1 MEWPFWEKSGLK
13 VFVKSLLLSALS
25 RFLSLFVKLSI
36 RAKIGHKAW
45 VTGGMSLSVSAAR
58 PQGRGREEAVII
70 LIAKIEHQ
78 PHAGRDYYYF
88 YKVWF
93 WARSSEY
100 WLCYH
105 SLPVCRPSHSDGFVL
120 NYSCFEL
127 WIGVIKSQYYLI
139 SMIQCIW
146 TDSQWNILSV
156 KFEKFIGLLW
166 HLLGHRDLLNI
177 HSLQRDISI
186 QIRSDQLESLTEPEW
201 PIWGLI
207 TSQSSHHKNTE
218 KAASTKQS
226 QVCDVLVKI
235 KFLWIFL
242 FYANSRFQNA
252 WHSEVHEPQQ
262 GVWQKWAEGEADP
275 DPVPGHPGASHW
287 EVSKQG
293 TQTFAK
299 KVLCLMGF
307 LFLVTWFSG
316 LSTFVICKLFLAL
329 NDP

>member
-36 RAKIGHKAW
+36 RAKIGHKVW
-45 VTGGMSLSVSAAR
+45 VTGDE

-127 WIGVIKSQYYLI
+127 WIGVIKSQYYLTR
-139 SMIQCIW
+139 MIQCIW
-146 TDSQWNILSV
+146 TDSQWNKWNILSV
-156 KFEKFIGLLW
+156 NAKSS
-166 HLLGHRDLLNI
+166 LGCC
-177 HSLQRDISI
+177 DICS
-186 QIRSDQLESLTEPEW
+186 
-201 PIWGLI
+201 
-207 TSQSSHHKNTE
+207 
-218 KAASTKQS
+218 
-226 QVCDVLVKI
+226 
-235 KFLWIFL
+235 
-242 FYANSRFQNA
+242 
-252 WHSEVHEPQQ
+252 
-262 GVWQKWAEGEADP
+262 
-275 DPVPGHPGASHW
+275 
-287 EVSKQG
+287 
-293 TQTFAK
+293 
-299 KVLCLMGF
+299 
-307 LFLVTWFSG
+307 VTG
-316 LSTFVICKLFLAL
+316 IY
-329 NDP
+329 